1 MKIKPLADVTDFQR
15 NELCRHNSK
24 SGRNYAK
31 AKLIEKKGVE
41 LLKKTNIT
49 ALVFLFMLVISFLLP
64 VEQAKAAATL
74 EVQAKVGITGKAKY
88 QSLVPLQVTV
98 KNNGADFS
106 GDMAI
111 NASSSYAAASAL
123 VLPIDIAAGEEKT
136 FDFYLDG
143 LADYSD
149 ADLFAFYEGSIEKGK
164 KVDYK
169 GTKRIQGNFL
179 DPSSVFIYTLTDKSD
194 RLSAFLRLSQFAAQ
208 NNVEVFNLKQIKNFT
223 LPEDAQGFA
232 MANIIVIDEIA
243 IADLSEKQQ
252 QALFKWVQDGGT
264 LLVGA
269 GDQVNATAGIFKD
282 YLPLTLSQQLTTV
295 SADSLS
301 KISGGGI
308 FSQPI
313 SVFAA
318 TGNEGSSPI
327 LTDNNTLLAS
337 KKKIGSG
344 EIIQTAF
351 SLGDQP
357 LASMDGY
364 ATLAAKLLDI
374 QSLSQQGM
382 MGRGQSTMDRLSYE
396 LNDVNEIF
404 PSFEVS
410 VSYMLIVI
418 ILYIL
423 IIGPILYFILKRID
437 KREQAWWII
446 PIMSV
451 ALSIV
456 LFIFG
461 AKDRI
466 VQPQIQQSAFFKVN
480 EDSSLN
486 GYYVESL
493 LTNRSGNFVVN
504 ADKDTSAF
512 ALRRNNGFTGTSGN
526 LHESSYIKENTNG
539 STLTLRDLNYWSVQ
553 SFAGKTSAQNIGKM
567 DIDITLK
574 NEKLTGTIKNNFP
587 FALKDIT
594 LISGIKEVKLGDIEA
609 NGTLKVDKELTATVL
624 QKPSTFTSYN
634 YNYPSKKEEVN
645 PLRIERM
652 QTLALPLV
660 ENDKRPVITAW
671 AEQAIAGV
679 ELETSAKMSPISYFI
694 QPFDGKVEL
703 SGPFTM
709 KRNNFSYSVNPQS
722 ANAYYDKID
731 EQLNNWYMSDGLYE
745 VSIAMPDNFMNSVQT
760 LNELTVSNK
769 DVKRMQLSIWNNE
782 TKNYEP
788 LVDTKQV
795 FTDNI
800 SKYFNENGELLMEIK
815 FGPDQTGEQTKLPDV
830 ELKGVAK

>member
-1 MKIKPLADVTDFQR
+1 M
-15 NELCRHNSK
+15 
-24 SGRNYAK
+24 
-31 AKLIEKKGVE
+31 
-41 LLKKTNIT
+41 KKTNIT
-49 ALVFLFMLVISFLLP
+49 ALILLFMLVISFILP
-64 VEQAKAAATL
+64 MEQAKAAATL
-74 EVQAKVGITGKAKY
+74 EVQAKVGVSGKAKY
-88 QSLVPLQVTV
+88 ESLVPLHVTV

-111 NASSSYAAASAL
+111 NASGSYQAASAL

-143 LADYSD
+143 LADYSYSD

-169 GTKRIQGNFL
+169 GTKRLQGNFL
-179 DPSSVFIYTLTDKSD
+179 DPASVFIYTLTDKSD

-208 NNVEVFNLKQIKNFT
+208 NNVEVFNLKQIKEYT
-223 LPEDAQGFA
+223 LPEEAQGFA

-243 IADLSEKQQ
+243 IADLSQKQQ
-252 QALFKWVQDGGT
+252 QALSKWVQDGGT

-269 GDQVNATAGIFKD
+269 ADQINATAGIFKED
-282 YLPLTLSQQLTTV
+282 LPLTLSQQMISI

-301 KISGGGI
+301 KLSGGGI

-313 SVFAA
+313 SVYAA
-318 TGNEGSSPI
+318 TENQGSIPV
-327 LTDNNTLLAS
+327 LTDNNTILAS
-337 KKKIGSG
+337 KKKVGSG
-344 EIIQTAF
+344 EIIQTTF

-357 LASMDGY
+357 LASMEGY
-364 ATLAAKLLDI
+364 AALMAKTVNI
-374 QSLSQQGM
+374 QGISQQGM
-382 MGRGQSTMDRLSYE
+382 MMRGQSTINQVSYD
-396 LNDVNEIF
+396 LRDVNELF

-410 VSYMLIVI
+410 VSYILIVI

-423 IIGPILYFILKRID
+423 IIGPVLYFVLKKID
-437 KREQAWWII
+437 KREHAWWII
-446 PIMSV
+446 PAISV
-451 ALSIV
+451 VLSIA
-456 LFIFG
+456 LFIIG

-466 VQPQIQQSAFFKVN
+466 VQPQVQQSAFYKVN

-486 GYYVESL
+486 GYYVESI
-493 LTNRSGNFVVN
+493 LTNRSGDFVVN
-504 ADKDTSAF
+504 VDKDTSAF
-512 ALRRNNGFTGTSGN
+512 GLRNYNNFSGTTGN
-526 LHESSYIKENTNG
+526 LHETSYIKENANG
-539 STLTLRDLNYWSVQ
+539 STLTLRNLSYWSVQ
-553 SFAGKTSAQNIGKM
+553 SFAGKSAAQNIGKM

-587 FALKDIT
+587 FALKDVT

-609 NGTLKVDKELTATVL
+609 NGTLKVDNELTTTVL

-634 YNYPSKKEEVN
+634 YNYPTKKEEVN

-652 QTLALPLV
+652 KSLAIPLV
-660 ENDKRPVITAW
+660 ENEKKPVITAW
-671 AEQAIAGV
+671 ADQAIVGV
-679 ELETSAKMSPISYFI
+679 ELETSANMSPISYFI

-709 KRNNFSYSVNPQS
+709 KRNNFTYSVNPQS
-722 ANAYYDKID
+722 TNSYYEKMD
-731 EQLNNWYMSDGLYE
+731 EQLNKWQLSDGLYE
-745 VSIAMPDNFMNSVQT
+745 VSIAMPDNFMSSVQT

-769 DVKRMQLSIWNNE
+769 DVNRMQLSIWNNE

-795 FTDNI
+795 FTDHI
-800 SKYFNENGELLMEIK
+800 TKYFNEDSELLIEVK
-815 FGPDQTGEQTKLPDV
+815 FGPDQTGEQTKLPEV

>member
-1 MKIKPLADVTDFQR
+1 M
-15 NELCRHNSK
+15 
-24 SGRNYAK
+24 
-31 AKLIEKKGVE
+31 
-41 LLKKTNIT
+41 KKTNIT
-49 ALVFLFMLVISFLLP
+49 ALAFLFMLVISFLLP